1 MDHRDCKEFHGLR
14 LYHNLYQ
21 PSMFLLQ
28 LFIRYEFDGHEM
40 HKYNQHIQ
48 IINMFNSWL
57 HTWSAFIIDTRGARL
72 SSFAIRGSVSPVK
85 PAEILCGV
93 GHRIVVVDYGK
104 GRNRQQYESLI
115 LTARRRRRHRRSPPP
130 WARSRSSWISISIH
144 WIGILIVGRPPLFV
158 QCLLDDNIIMK
169 IWSMERVTTLCM
181 VEYRISSLCP
191 AKWKS
196 KAEVLEQPPRDGHCF
211 GEFHSYMQ
219 YENIVAK

>member
-1 MDHRDCKEFHGLR
+1 MDHRDCKEFHDLR

-28 LFIRYEFDGHEM
+28 KNVRCKIGGHEM

-72 SSFAIRGSVSPVK
+72 SSFTIRGSVSPVK
-85 PAEILCGV
+85 TAEILCGV

-115 LTARRRRRHRRSPPP
+115 LSARRRRRRHRRRPPP
-130 WARSRSSWISISIH
+130 WARSRSSWISITIH
-144 WIGILIVGRPPLFV
+144 WIGILIVCLHPMFV
-158 QCLLDDNIIMK
+158 QCLLDDHMA
-169 IWSMERVTTLCM
+169 TTMDC
-181 VEYRISSLCP
+181 I
-191 AKWKS
+191 
-196 KAEVLEQPPRDGHCF
+196 G
-211 GEFHSYMQ
+211 SYS
-219 YENIVAK
+219 VFVG